1 MNKALAIIKSLYF
14 HPRFFKALG
23 VLAFIFILSF
33 FFYPL
38 FAVAKLLFIILF
50 ALTIVDGFIMYG
62 NNEGIVARRIAPE
75 KLSNGDENK
84 IMVSISNQLPFAV
97 EVMVIDELP
106 VQFQIRDFFYKRKI
120 EPQNDSIIEYTLR
133 PVKRGEYHFGKINV
147 YVSGKISL
155 IRRRYSFADDQM
167 VPVYP
172 SFIQMRKY
180 ELLAIHS
187 RITEG
192 GLKKMRRIG
201 ASTEFEQIR
210 EYVQGDEFRRINWKA
225 TARKNSF
232 MVNNYQEEKAQQV
245 YSIIDKGR
253 AMKMPFDGLSLLDYS
268 INASL
273 VISNIAILKQD
284 KAGLITFSDR
294 LGAFLPA
301 DRKSL
306 QMQKI
311 LSVLYNQK
319 SNFSES
325 NYEVLSAYLKKK
337 VTHRSLF
344 LFFTNFESL
353 SSLRRQLPYF
363 AHLAKNHVLVII
375 FFENTELKTLLG
387 NTSKSTLDVYV
398 KTIAEKLAYEKRLIV
413 KELEQ
418 NGIYS
423 ILTSP
428 QNLTVNTIN
437 KYLELKSRGII

>member
-1 MNKALAIIKSLYF
+1 
-14 HPRFFKALG
+14 
-23 VLAFIFILSF
+23 
-33 FFYPL
+33 
-38 FAVAKLLFIILF
+38 
-50 ALTIVDGFIMYG
+50 MYG
-62 NNEGIVARRIAPE
+62 NNDGIIARRITPE
-75 KLSNGDENK
+75 KMSNGDENK
-84 IMVSISNQLPFAV
+84 IMLSISNQLPFAV

-120 EPQNDSIIEYTLR
+120 EPQNDSVIEYTLR
-133 PVKRGEYHFGKINV
+133 PVKRGEYHFGKINI

-155 IRRRYSFADDQM
+155 IRRRFSFADDQM